1 LIEQRNKLREKFSR
15 QIKLQPKDIIIKS
28 KDEEFLIRAIETI
41 EQNMSESEF
50 AVEAF
55 QKEMWMSRM
64 QLHRKLKAL
73 TEKSTSEFIRSI
85 KMKRAS
91 QLLQSQM
98 GSIAEVA
105 YEVGFNDPS
114 YFTKCFRLEYG
125 VSPSEYHKSSKS
137 KATGQQDQ

>member
-1 LIEQRNKLREKFSR
+1 
-15 QIKLQPKDIIIKS
+15 
-28 KDEEFLIRAIETI
+28 
-41 EQNMSESEF
+41 MSDSEF

-105 YEVGFNDPS
+105 YEVGFHDPS
-114 YFTKCFRLEYG
+114 YFTKCFRLEFG
-125 VSPSEYHKSSKS
+125 VSPSEYYKSS
-137 KATGQQDQ
+137 